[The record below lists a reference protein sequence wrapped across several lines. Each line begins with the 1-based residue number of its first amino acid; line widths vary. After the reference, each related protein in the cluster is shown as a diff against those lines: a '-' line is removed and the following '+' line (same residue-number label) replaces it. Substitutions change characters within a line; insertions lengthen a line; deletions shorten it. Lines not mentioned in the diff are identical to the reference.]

1 MSTLE
6 EQRRATGRRIV
17 EERKAT
23 GRAIV
28 ERRTGRADAL
38 DINAVVDRPRQRG
51 TLRTIEP
58 RGAIAPQRGRGEY
71 KAQAGGGGGGGG
83 GVAWPLE
90 EIDGTRE
97 YHSQERVIQ
106 STDGALFM
114 AIKMPAVVHM
124 LDADGEERVFKYSG
138 AVDG

>member
-71 KAQAGGGGGGGG
+71 KAPAGGGGGI
-83 GVAWPLE
+83 ASPLVE
-90 EIDGTRE
+90 QPDTRE
-97 YHSQERVIQ
+97 YYPAVLRPS
-106 STDGALFM
+106 SDGAVFFEVRAAKKVTLTD
-114 AIKMPAVVHM
+114 ANGETVV
-124 LDADGEERVFKYSG
+124 LEFANVTS
-138 AVDG
+138 